1 MRHLLVGGLCAM
13 GLDESGQY
21 LLTVSH
27 SGRAVFATRTWQLVA
42 RDTAV
47 VFPVGGCCE
56 GIGPVSGRSVAV
68 QTRDETRPAIR
79 LRCGAFE
86 LLGESDG
93 VTITAARP

>member
-13 GLDESGQY
+13 GLDESGQF

-27 SGRAVFATRTWQLVA
+27 SGRAVFSTRTWERVA

-47 VFPVGGCCE
+47 VYPVAGCCD
-56 GIGPVSGRSVAV
+56 GIGPLSGRSIAV
-68 QTRDETRPAIR
+68 QVRDETRPAFR

-86 LLGESDG
+86 LVGESDG